1 MCSKSNSTNKVWVNG
16 CFDILHEGHLD
27 LLEYAASFGELHVG
41 IDADSRVKELKGL
54 ERPVNSQQ
62 FRWRMLSS
70 LKYVNSCYIF
80 FSSRELENIIR
91 FVKPTI
97 LVIGDDYRDAYMKNN
112 NSVIGASYVN
122 HIMFYPHT
130 KNFSTTNF
138 IENLKK

>member
-1 MCSKSNSTNKVWVNG
+1 MSHSTNKVWVNG

-97 LVIGDDYRDAYMKNN
+97 LVIGDDYRDAYLKNN

>member
-1 MCSKSNSTNKVWVNG
+1 MKVWVNG

-97 LVIGDDYRDAYMKNN
+97 LVIGDDYRDAYLKNN